1 MPLVKSSTA
10 QSASFMALAAD
21 QHDPSVSPSEAAA
34 VFGRLTIGNGVLLAV
49 SGGPD
54 SLAMMTLFA
63 DWRSVHQPDLVTE
76 VATVDHGLRP
86 EARHEAEM
94 VASWARDLGFTHH
107 MLVAEEIDADRNV
120 QDQARRERYRLLAE
134 CATERG
140 LSAIMTAHHLDDQAE
155 TVLIRLGRGAGVD
168 GLTAMS
174 SDTMWPGIHLLRPF
188 LDVPK
193 SRLVASLDVTGQ
205 RAIED
210 PSNDLERFQRGRL
223 RKLMPALA
231 REGITTDRLAA
242 TARRMQRARAALER
256 FTSDHLDRVSVIDAG
271 GFATVD
277 PGALLDAPEEI
288 ALRALSRLVRAI
300 GGSTYPQPLDRVER
314 LLARIGDTNTRF
326 AGATLGGCRIV
337 PERRRLLFV
346 RELGRARSADL
357 HIEPGQSAVY
367 DNRFAIAI
375 GEDVPG
381 PVDVRALGVSG
392 WSGLADDGA
401 RRALPA
407 VAGRTLIGFFDGDR
421 LVAAPHADGQSD
433 PAVDMLY
440 QARFLGLNGVEESD
454 ERE

>member
-1 MPLVKSSTA
+1 
-10 QSASFMALAAD
+10 
-21 QHDPSVSPSEAAA
+21 
-34 VFGRLTIGNGVLLAV
+34 
-49 SGGPD
+49 
-54 SLAMMTLFA
+54 
-63 DWRSVHQPDLVTE
+63 
-76 VATVDHGLRP
+76 
-86 EARHEAEM
+86 M
-94 VASWARDLGFTHH
+94 VAAWARDLGFVHH
-107 MLVAEEIDADRNV
+107 VLVAEAIDADRNV

-134 CATERG
+134 CAMARE

-174 SDTMWPGIHLLRPF
+174 PDTMWPGIHLLRPF

-193 SRLVASLDVTGQ
+193 LRLVASLDVTGQ
-205 RAIED
+205 RAVED

-242 TARRMQRARAALER
+242 TARRMQRARAALEQ

-288 ALRALSRLVRAI
+288 TLRALSRLVRAI
-300 GGSTYPQPLDRVER
+300 GGGAYPQPLDRVER
-314 LLARIGDTNTRF
+314 LLAHIGGKDMRF
-326 AGATLGGCRIV
+326 AGATLGGCRVV
-337 PERRRLLFV
+337 PERSRLLFV
-346 RELGRARSADL
+346 RELGRARDASL
-357 HIEPGQSAVY
+357 RIEPGQSAVY
-367 DNRFAIAI
+367 DNRFTISI

-407 VAGRTLIGFFDGDR
+407 VAGRTLIGFFAGDR
-421 LVAAPHADGQSD
+421 LVAAPHADGRPD
-433 PAVDMLY
+433 LAMDMLY
-440 QARFLGLNGVEESD
+440 EARFLGLNGVAVSD

>member
-1 MPLVKSSTA
+1 
-10 QSASFMALAAD
+10 MALAAN
-21 QHDPSVSPSEAAA
+21 QTDPAISPPEAAA
-34 VFGRLTIGNGVLLAV
+34 LFGQLGVDTGVLLAV

-63 DWRSVHQPDLVTE
+63 EWRGVHRPDLVVE

-86 EARHEAEM
+86 ESRQEAEM
-94 VASWARDLGFTHH
+94 VASWARDLGFVHH
-107 MLVAEEIDADRNV
+107 VLAAEEIDAERNV
-120 QDQARRERYRLLAE
+120 QDQARRERYRLLVE
-134 CATERG
+134 CAMTRG
-140 LSAIMTAHHLDDQAE
+140 LSSVMTAHHLDDQAE

-168 GLTAMS
+168 GLTAMLP
-174 SDTMWPGIHLLRPF
+174 DTMWPGIHLLRPF

-193 SRLVASLDVTGQ
+193 SRLLASLDVTGQ
-205 RAIED
+205 RALDD

-256 FTSDHLDRVSVIDAG
+256 FTSDHLDRVSVLDAG

-277 PGALLDAPEEI
+277 PGGLLDAPEEI
-288 ALRALSRLVRAI
+288 ALRALSRLVRGI

-314 LLARIGDTNTRF
+314 LLVRIGDEDTRF

-337 PERRRLLFV
+337 PERGRLLFV
-346 RELGRARSADL
+346 RELGRARNADL
-357 HIEPGQSAVY
+357 RVDPGGSAVY
-367 DNRFAIAI
+367 DNRFAISI
-375 GEDVPG
+375 GMDAPG
-381 PVDVRALGVSG
+381 PVEIRALGVSG

-407 VAGRTLIGFFDGDR
+407 VAGRTLIGFFADDR
-421 LVAAPHADGQSD
+421 LVAAPHAESQSD
-433 PAVDMLY
+433 PDMESRY
-440 QARFLGLNGVEESD
+440 RARFLGLNGIDVSD